1 MGAKTGGGGEFSRR
15 SFIKTSAGVATGAAI
30 AAAPAAAVLSEG
42 RRVVANPSKPTPR
55 EPVTAYVRDAD
66 RGEIT
71 VLSGARETTYR
82 DPALVKQLLA
92 AAPQTGIGGGVD
104 VLAP

>member
-1 MGAKTGGGGEFSRR
+1 MGAKSGGDGEFSRR

-30 AAAPAAAVLSEG
+30 VGAPAAAVLSQG
-42 RRVVANPSKPTPR
+42 KRVVTEPSTSTPR
-55 EPVTAYVRDAD
+55 EPIMAYVRDAD
-66 RGEIT
+66 RGEVT
-71 VLSGARETTYR
+71 VLAGTRETTYR

-92 AAPQTGIGGGVD
+92 ASPRIGIGGGAD